1 MGVLTLVCWA
11 LFDYT
16 HIHTF
21 KGNQEKE
28 KYNFKLKAMTVFN
41 YILQAS
47 MWRHLITQCYATIK
61 NVHNILGYSSL
72 IVYAPWMW
80 SATPLHEQQQGV

>member
-41 YILQAS
+41 YILQSS
-47 MWRHLITQCYATIK
+47 M
-61 NVHNILGYSSL
+61 
-72 IVYAPWMW
+72 
-80 SATPLHEQQQGV
+80 